1 VPEDWRQYD
10 LSSVSGHTEEMRLT
24 VAVARA
30 QSAEFLTKRHILSM
44 KGGNDQVALIAGR
57 PQGIGDGF
65 ILNQV

>member
-1 VPEDWRQYD
+1 
-10 LSSVSGHTEEMRLT
+10 MRLT

-30 QSAEFLTKRHILSM
+30 QSAEFLTQRPILFM